1 MAKASFYS
9 SSLSSPFVSSIGRPN
24 LLPAH
29 ISVPRCCSQQ
39 PSSSPLATTLAEIHN
54 SGVIACLRAKSAEL
68 AMEAALAALRGGI
81 SVLEIVMSTP
91 GVFEVLQELVRGHP
105 TSIIGVGTVLNTIDA
120 KNAIKAG
127 ARFLMS
133 PAMVKDILDDVRG
146 EEVLYIPGVMTPTEV
161 LNAHSAGAITV
172 KVYPVSSLGGA
183 QYISAL
189 KKPFPHI
196 PMVASQG
203 ITVESLGTYIA
214 RGASAVVL
222 SDAIFG
228 KEAMDQQNFD
238 AIRQLAQLAVSRG
251 DEAVQRPTLRRFSVE
266 SRAEKACRF

>member
-1 MAKASFYS
+1 MRTS
-9 SSLSSPFVSSIGRPN
+9 STV
-24 LLPAH
+24 
-29 ISVPRCCSQQ
+29 
-39 PSSSPLATTLAEIHN
+39 EE
-54 SGVIACLRAKSAEL
+54 LRYGWEYCMEL
-68 AMEAALAALRGGI
+68 AMEAAHAALRGGI

-91 GVFEVLQELVRGHP
+91 GVFEVLQELV
-105 TSIIGVGTVLNTIDA
+105 GTVLNTIDA

-127 ARFLMS
+127 AKFLMS
-133 PAMVKDILDDVRG
+133 PAMVKDILDDVQSK
-146 EEVLYIPGVMTPTEV
+146 EVLYIPGVMTPTEV
-161 LNAHSAGAITV
+161 LNAHSAGAIIV

-238 AIRQLAQLAVSRG
+238 AIRQLSQLAVSRG
-251 DEAVQRPTLRRFSVE
+251 DEAVQSTGPGQGDFQLNQGLKRLAGFDIPSVCNGE
-266 SRAEKACRF
+266 REGKDSVQGEKKDSSREEGGREEKMEKK